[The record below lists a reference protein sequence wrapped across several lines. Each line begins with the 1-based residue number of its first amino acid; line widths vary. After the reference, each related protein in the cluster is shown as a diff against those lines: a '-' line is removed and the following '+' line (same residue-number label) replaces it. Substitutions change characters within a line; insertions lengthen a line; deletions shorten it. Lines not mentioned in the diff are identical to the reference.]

1 MNIALILAG
10 GSGSRFGGDI
20 PKQYLE
26 VGGKPV
32 IAYCL
37 RTFSQHE
44 QIDKIQIVADEQW
57 HAFIEKCA
65 LQEGCTGLQ
74 GFSAPGENRQ
84 LSIWNGL
91 QDILEYGCE
100 EDVVIV
106 HDAARPLVSDRIII
120 DCLEACREHDGAITV
135 IPVKD
140 TVYYGRDGRIES
152 LLERD
157 RLMAG
162 QAPEAFRVGLYYK
175 ANERLLPDRILKIN
189 GSTEPAV
196 LAGMDIGCVTGE
208 ERNFKVT
215 TREDLVRFQ
224 QILQS
229 ANDQT

>member
-10 GSGSRFGGDI
+10 GSGSRFGGDL

-26 VGGKPV
+26 VEGKPV

-57 HAFIEKCA
+57 HGFIEKCA

-106 HDAARPLVSDRIII
+106 HDAARPLVSDRIIT

-162 QAPEAFRVGLYYK
+162 
-175 ANERLLPDRILKIN
+175 
-189 GSTEPAV
+189 
-196 LAGMDIGCVTGE
+196 
-208 ERNFKVT
+208 
-215 TREDLVRFQ
+215 
-224 QILQS
+224 
-229 ANDQT
+229 

>member
-26 VGGKPV
+26 VEGKPV

-106 HDAARPLVSDRIII
+106 HDR
-120 DCLEACREHDGAITV
+120 
-135 IPVKD
+135 
-140 TVYYGRDGRIES
+140 
-152 LLERD
+152 
-157 RLMAG
+157 
-162 QAPEAFRVGLYYK
+162 
-175 ANERLLPDRILKIN
+175 
-189 GSTEPAV
+189 
-196 LAGMDIGCVTGE
+196 
-208 ERNFKVT
+208 
-215 TREDLVRFQ
+215 
-224 QILQS
+224 
-229 ANDQT
+229 